1 MTLLDT
7 SVPVANSVAV
17 STPAI
22 SSHPT
27 PIKRAF
33 TVAVTSGKGGVG
45 KTNLAVGLATLLA
58 QSHNVVLVDADMGL
72 ANANVLCGVVP
83 RQNLAHVVEGQ
94 CSLADI
100 LTHTAARF
108 RFVPGASGIAS
119 MAALTQRQR
128 EDLLAQLETL
138 QSTSD
143 IVLFDTGAGIGR
155 EVLAFTQ
162 NVDHV
167 LLVTT
172 PEPTAMLD
180 AYAVL
185 KVLTRA
191 KISGQISMVV
201 NQAKSLHEAE
211 MVHFNII
218 SVAQQFLQTQVPLLG
233 HVLLD
238 PNVPLAVRQR
248 TGFVR
253 AYPRSPATASL
264 RTVAQGVERLLAA
277 ARPEASPSFFHR
289 LFSWWG

>member
-1 MTLLDT
+1 
-7 SVPVANSVAV
+7 
-17 STPAI
+17 
-22 SSHPT
+22 
-27 PIKRAF
+27 
-33 TVAVTSGKGGVG
+33 
-45 KTNLAVGLATLLA
+45 
-58 QSHNVVLVDADMGL
+58 MGL

-253 AYPRSPATASL
+253 AYPPAAISARNHAMPWSRSVSLATYSAICLSRSANCTRDSSANSRAPLLSLASCHS
-264 RTVAQGVERLLAA
+264 RRSY
-277 ARPEASPSFFHR
+277 ASTNR
-289 LFSWWG
+289 